1 MIPSPNNANRL
12 ALGLM
17 AARTLCYNDAIQV
30 LENLTLVLVCDSS
43 IHTSV
48 SLQASVLTAANCGC
62 RAYLGGVR
70 VELPPNVLL
79 LVRWPGQTTL
89 NGALEEILRYSVE
102 FSTPATHTVYF
113 GFTPSDPAPNSLRV
127 NASGWRG
134 GVEPTNER
142 SKFEV
147 YPEYD
152 FALGG
157 ILAGALGVYRGFLR
171 ATGISFFAC
180 DTAVGLSLW
189 NPDTDWLSLQAE
201 GPKLRAL
208 PQSLWILGLGH
219 LGQAFLWTLALL
231 PYENPTDCE
240 LMLQDYDVIEEAN
253 TGSGLLCTMQDV
265 GRPKTRVASNWIEAR
280 GFRTKITERKFDET
294 TKRSTSEPGIAICG
308 FDKAEPRRILE
319 QADFL
324 RVFECGLGGTINDFD
339 LIHIHNF
346 PGIHSASCLWEE
358 SAAFKSPPN
367 SKVAQA
373 LTGSEEVCGALA
385 IETAG
390 KSVSTS
396 FIGAIASATLFGEVL
411 RAYNRGNRHEE
422 IFLSPR
428 NKEDNHFWKSNEC
441 YRASDIALAGFI
453 EAIQHRTS

>member
-1 MIPSPNNANRL
+1 MIPSPDNANRL

-17 AARTLCYNDAIQV
+17 ASRSLYYDEAVEV
-30 LENLTLVLVCDSS
+30 LENLTLLLVCDSAIRS
-43 IHTSV
+43 SA
-48 SLQASVLTAANCGC
+48 SLQAAVITAANCGY

-70 VELPPNVLL
+70 VELPEDVPI

-89 NGALEEILRYSVE
+89 NAVLTEILGQDVD
-102 FSTPATHTVYF
+102 FSAPATHTVYF
-113 GFTPSDPAPNSLRV
+113 GFTPSDPAPDSLRV

-134 GVEPTNER
+134 GVEPTTEK

-147 YPEYD
+147 SPTED

-157 ILAGALGVYRGFLR
+157 IFAGAMAVYRGFLR
-171 ATGISFFAC
+171 ATGLSYFAC
-180 DTAVGLSLW
+180 DTAVGVSLW
-189 NPDTDWLSLQAE
+189 NPEADWFSAQAE
-201 GPKLRAL
+201 GPGLRAL

-219 LGQAFLWTLALL
+219 LGQAFLWTLSML
-231 PYENPTDCE
+231 PYENPSDCE
-240 LMLQDYDVIEEAN
+240 LMLQDFDVIEEAN
-253 TGSGLLCTMQDV
+253 IGSGLLCKGHDI
-265 GRPKTRVASNWIEAR
+265 GRTKTRVASDWIEAR

-294 TKRSTSEPGIAICG
+294 TKRSSSEPGIALCG

-319 QADFL
+319 GADFL
-324 RVFECGLGGTINDFD
+324 RVFECGLGGTITDFD

-346 PGIHSASCLWEE
+346 PGIHSASSLWEE
-358 SAAFKSPPN
+358 HAVPESRPH

-373 LTGSEEVCGALA
+373 LAGADEVCGALA

-396 FIGAIASATLFGEVL
+396 FVGAMASATLFGEIL
-411 RAYNRGNRHEE
+411 RAFNRGQRHDE

-428 NKEDNHFWKSNEC
+428 NMEDTDFVKSGDS
-441 YRASDIALAGFI
+441 YKPSDIARTGYV
-453 EAIQHRTS
+453 EAIQHPS